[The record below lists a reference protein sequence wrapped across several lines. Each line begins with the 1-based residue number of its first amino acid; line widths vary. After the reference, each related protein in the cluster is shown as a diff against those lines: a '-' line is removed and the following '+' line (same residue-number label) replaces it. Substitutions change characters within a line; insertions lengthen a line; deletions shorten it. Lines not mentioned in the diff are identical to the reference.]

1 MISSFC
7 ILIMVKS
14 SEFKRGSVR
23 GGGGESVG
31 GQCFVQAPERLGFQ
45 GFCKLIINFNLDIT
59 NISVVFPKIRHGGVT
74 LD

>member
-23 GGGGESVG
+23 GGGISRGSVFCPSPG
-31 GQCFVQAPERLGFQ
+31 KAGF
-45 GFCKLIINFNLDIT
+45 
-59 NISVVFPKIRHGGVT
+59 SGV
-74 LD
+74 L